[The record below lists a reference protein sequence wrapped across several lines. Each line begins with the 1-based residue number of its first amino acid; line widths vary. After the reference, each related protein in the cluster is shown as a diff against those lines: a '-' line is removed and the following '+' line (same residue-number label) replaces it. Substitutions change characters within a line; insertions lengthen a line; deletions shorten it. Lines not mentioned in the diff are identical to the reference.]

1 MSLVVGK
8 GRLCALLFLNREF
21 SIERDFVVREL
32 FDHSAERRGWQSPEI
47 AEFVE
52 ETLQSVRASR
62 HLHVFLQLRSR
73 FGQREEL
80 APIESQHFDRGA
92 ATNRRRSRSAF
103 R

>member
-1 MSLVVGK
+1 DVHRSSGIALFDNEI
-8 GRLCALLFLNREF
+8 ALLKLNAL
-21 SIERDFVVREL
+21 EL
-32 FDHSAERRGWQSPEI
+32 FDYSAKSRSWQSAEI

-52 ETLQSVRASR
+52 ETLQGVRASR

-73 FGQREEL
+73 FGQRKEVG
-80 APIESQHFDRGA
+80 PIESQHFDRGA